1 MNTDIRNLSLKNK
14 DITVQNSKCVINKS
28 ICNNKPGILL
38 VYANWCGHCTRFKP
52 VYQEINKILN
62 TTRINAPLLALENE
76 EMTDENVVK
85 KLNVRGFPTIL
96 FFDQNGVI
104 MDKPYEGERTS
115 QKILQELC
123 NRVHDFFEAN
133 EKVCNNYR

>member
-1 MNTDIRNLSLKNK
+1 MNTAIKNLSLKNQ
-14 DITVQNSKCVINKS
+14 DITVQNSKCVIKPS

-38 VYANWCGHCTRFKP
+38 IHANWCGHCKRFKP
-52 VYQEINKILN
+52 VYEEINRILN
-62 TTRINAPLLALENE
+62 KNVVNAPLLALESE

-104 MDKPYEGERTS
+104 MDKPYENERTP
-115 QKILQELC
+115 KHILQELC
-123 NRVHDFFEAN
+123 NRVHSCY
-133 EKVCNNYR
+133 V